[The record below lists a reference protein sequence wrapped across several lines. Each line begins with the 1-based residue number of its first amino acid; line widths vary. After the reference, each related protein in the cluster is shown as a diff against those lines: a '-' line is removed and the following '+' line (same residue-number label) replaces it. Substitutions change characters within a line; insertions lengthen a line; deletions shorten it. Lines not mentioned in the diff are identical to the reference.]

1 MKVRHRVRMDL
12 RVKRELVVLD
22 DLIPIFDE
30 LLVVV
35 DELEVGMHAVGEQ
48 LLVHLSL
55 LRAWLG

>member
-1 MKVRHRVRMDL
+1 MDL

>member
-1 MKVRHRVRMDL
+1 VKVRHRVRMDL